1 MAIIRLKKGFSGVT
15 PTGLT
20 LAEPAFDYKDS
31 KLYVGLTSSAVWVGA
46 EIDNTTSLGTS
57 QIKIPTQFA
66 VKTYIDNLGL
76 SPGVVVTGVNGVTGA
91 VLLGVTSGPG
101 LSIVNPTGSGKGIT
115 LINTGVLSVNGST
128 GAISNVA
135 FTNVAQT
142 FTNIQTFSSGIT
154 VSSAS
159 RYTGAQRFNDIRNRG
174 NGVTLAITT
183 DADGADLG
191 LEAKT
196 DIRISPYGDVVIA
209 PTTVGI
215 AAGGSSPRLTVE
227 NDDDANG
234 RFIFSGGDIL
244 IASSSTFL
252 GGGRNS
258 NIIFSIADPGS
269 TASITLRGITATS
282 GANKVIQLPDHTGIV
297 AVPANLGTSGNI
309 LRANGIT
316 AQPTWIDPSAAGF
329 TAAGANLALNDVGG
343 AAGNLRYQTGA
354 NTSGFVSNAGTTGFF
369 LTYNTTSNTPTWV
382 NPNTIGF
389 TAYGSTVT
397 VNIQGGANGSLPYQT
412 AANTTTFLPIGSNLT
427 VLRSNGTTF
436 SWVDPTTAGF
446 TAAGANIAVNLRAGA
461 AGNLVYQTGASTT
474 GFVTNSGTTG
484 FFLTYNTT
492 TNTPTWVNPNTIG
505 FTAYGSTVTVN
516 VQGGAAGSLPYNTG
530 ANTTTFLGIGANL
543 TILRS
548 NGSAP
553 TWIDPTAA
561 GFTAAGANIAV
572 NLRAGAAGSL
582 PYNTAASTT
591 TFLGIGSAGT
601 ILTSTGSAPQWS
613 TATGLTVGTAQQVS
627 VIAETA
633 DTTTYVTFV
642 GTNSNSNQ
650 ALEYNSSLVY
660 NAVTNYL
667 EANIDGGSY

>member
-31 KLYVGLTSSAVWVGA
+31 KLYVGLTSTAVWVGA

-91 VLLGVTSGPG
+91 VLLGVTGGAG

-142 FTNIQTFSSGIT
+142 FTGIQTFSSGIT

-183 DADGADLG
+183 DADGADSG
-191 LEAKT
+191 FEAKT
-196 DIRISPYGDVVIA
+196 DVRISPYGDFVVA
-209 PTTVGI
+209 PTKPGI
-215 AAGGSSPRLTVE
+215 NVGGSTPRLTIE
-227 NDDDANG
+227 GNDDASG
-234 RFIFSGGDIL
+234 RFLFQGGDL
-244 IASSSTFL
+244 SVSLSSTAAV
-252 GGGRNS
+252 GARNS
-258 NIIFSIADPGS
+258 NIIFATSGG
-269 TASITLRGITATS
+269 TASILLRGITAAN
-282 GANKVIQLPDHTGIV
+282 GASKIIQLPDHTGIAV
-297 AVPANLGTSGNI
+297 VPANLGTSGNI

-316 AQPTWIDPSAAGF
+316 AQPTWIDPTAAGF
-329 TAAGANLALNDVGG
+329 TVAGASTA
-343 AAGNLRYQTGA
+343 
-354 NTSGFVSNAGTTGFF
+354 VS
-369 LTYNTTSNTPTWV
+369 L
-382 NPNTIGF
+382 
-389 TAYGSTVT
+389 
-397 VNIQGGANGSLPYQT
+397 QGGANGSLPYQT

-427 VLRSNGTTF
+427 VLRSNGTAF
-436 SWVDPTTAGF
+436 SWVDPTTTGF
-446 TAAGANIAVNLRAGA
+446 TAAGANVALNDQGGA
-461 AGNLVYQTGASTT
+461 AGNLRYQTAANTS
-474 GFVTNSGTTG
+474 GFVSNAGTTG

-530 ANTTTFLGIGANL
+530 ANA
-543 TILRS
+543 
-548 NGSAP
+548 
-553 TWIDPTAA
+553 
-561 GFTAAGANIAV
+561 
-572 NLRAGAAGSL
+572 
-582 PYNTAASTT
+582 T

-613 TATGLTVGTAQQVS
+613 TSTGLTVGTAQQVS
-627 VIAETA
+627 VTAETA